1 MKRISL
7 FLREDQIKSLNK
19 LADLKKTSYSE
30 LVREAIDYKMFTE
43 FAGPSDIEI
52 LKSSKGLLKD
62 RFKYDMS
69 SEEIVDHIRNE
80 WETRI
85 ERNKKQ

>member
-1 MKRISL
+1 MKRISI
-7 FLREDQIKSLNK
+7 FLREDQIKGLNK
-19 LADLKKTSYSE
+19 LSDLKKISYSE

-43 FAGPSDIEI
+43 FAAPSKIEI
-52 LKSSKGLLKD
+52 LKNSKGLLKD
-62 RFKYDMS
+62 RFNYDMS
-69 SEEIVDHIRNE
+69 SEEIVDHLRNE